1 MFFNFEKF
9 YKIRL
14 PKKKIFIDVGAN
26 TGDWFTKAK
35 KKYKNSR
42 IYAFEPIK
50 GITKKRKD
58 VKIIIKAIDLKN
70 GLLTKIFNLFLI
82 SGNLFLNNHNITNI
96 KIKINIVLI
105 ILN

>member
-1 MFFNFEKF
+1 MRVWNNHRL
-9 YKIRL
+9 KI
-14 PKKKIFIDVGAN
+14 
-26 TGDWFTKAK
+26 
-35 KKYKNSR
+35 KNLTIR
-42 IYAFEPIK
+42 NNP
-50 GITKKRKD
+50 R
-58 VKIIIKAIDLKN
+58 KAIDLKN

>member
-1 MFFNFEKF
+1 MRVWNNQRL
-9 YKIRL
+9 KIKNL
-14 PKKKIFIDVGAN
+14 
-26 TGDWFTKAK
+26 TKRNK
-35 KKYKNSR
+35 
-42 IYAFEPIK
+42 PL
-50 GITKKRKD
+50 
-58 VKIIIKAIDLKN
+58 KAIDLKN

>member
-1 MFFNFEKF
+1 MRVWNN
-9 YKIRL
+9 YRLKI
-14 PKKKIFIDVGAN
+14 
-26 TGDWFTKAK
+26 
-35 KKYKNSR
+35 KNLTIR
-42 IYAFEPIK
+42 NNPL
-50 GITKKRKD
+50 
-58 VKIIIKAIDLKN
+58 KAIDLKN

>member
-1 MFFNFEKF
+1 MSVWNN
-9 YKIRL
+9 YRLKIKNL
-14 PKKKIFIDVGAN
+14 
-26 TGDWFTKAK
+26 TKRNK
-35 KKYKNSR
+35 
-42 IYAFEPIK
+42 PL
-50 GITKKRKD
+50 
-58 VKIIIKAIDLKN
+58 KAIDLKN

>member
-1 MFFNFEKF
+1 MRVWNNHRL
-9 YKIRL
+9 KI
-14 PKKKIFIDVGAN
+14 
-26 TGDWFTKAK
+26 
-35 KKYKNSR
+35 KNL
-42 IYAFEPIK
+42 IK
-50 GITKKRKD
+50 RNKPL
-58 VKIIIKAIDLKN
+58 KAIDLKN

>member
-1 MFFNFEKF
+1 MRVWNNHRL
-9 YKIRL
+9 KIKNL
-14 PKKKIFIDVGAN
+14 
-26 TGDWFTKAK
+26 TKRNK
-35 KKYKNSR
+35 
-42 IYAFEPIK
+42 PL
-50 GITKKRKD
+50 
-58 VKIIIKAIDLKN
+58 KAIDLKN